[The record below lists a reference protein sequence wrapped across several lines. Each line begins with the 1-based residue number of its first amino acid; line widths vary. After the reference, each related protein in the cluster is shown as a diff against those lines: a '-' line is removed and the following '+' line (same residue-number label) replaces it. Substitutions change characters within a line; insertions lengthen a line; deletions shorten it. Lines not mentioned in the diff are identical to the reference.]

1 MMLLT
6 KHPTKDGA
14 RWALDGYFLPPSL
27 NLSTLLELP
36 RETMLQLLTDLPK
49 GETAVGEVEAPID
62 PNQEVWAAGVTY
74 LRSRD
79 ARRVESTVADMYDR
93 VYEAAR
99 PELFFKSMGWRVVA
113 SKKPIRIRS
122 DSKWNVPEPELV
134 LVINRHREIVGYCA
148 GNDVSS
154 RDIEGENPLY
164 LPQAKVYNGS
174 CALGHG
180 IRLCQPDAIED
191 IPIGLKIQRAHET
204 IFSGETT
211 TATMKRTPPEL
222 VEYLTNELDFPQGV
236 FLMTGTC
243 LVPGNDFTL
252 QPDDVVVINVGELR
266 IENQVH
272 SPIQTSFHRN
282 NP

>member
-1 MMLLT
+1 MLLT
-6 KHPTKDGA
+6 RHQTTAGA
-14 RWALDGYFLPPSL
+14 RWALDGHLLPASL
-27 NLSTLLELP
+27 TLGTLLDLP
-36 RETMLQLLTDLPK
+36 RANMLELLGTLP
-49 GETAVGEVEAPID
+49 VGESAAGESATPID
-62 PNQEVWAAGVTY
+62 PGQEVWAAGVTY

-99 PELFFKSMGWRVVA
+99 PELFFKTMGWRVA
-113 SKKPIRIRS
+113 GNGMPIRIRA
-122 DSKWNVPEPELV
+122 DSQWNVPEPELV
-134 LVINRHREIVGYCA
+134 LVVNRRREIIGYCA

-180 IRLCQPDAIED
+180 ILLCSSEEIKD
-191 IPIGLKIQRAHET
+191 IPIRLEIRRRGET
-204 IFSGETT
+204 IFAGETST
-211 TATMKRTPPEL
+211 GTMKRELSEL
-222 VEYLTNELDFPQGV
+222 VEYLTRELDFPQGV

-252 QPDDVVVINVGELR
+252 QPDDLVTIQVGALK
-266 IENQVH
+266 IENQV
-272 SPIQTSFHRN
+272 SS
-282 NP
+282 